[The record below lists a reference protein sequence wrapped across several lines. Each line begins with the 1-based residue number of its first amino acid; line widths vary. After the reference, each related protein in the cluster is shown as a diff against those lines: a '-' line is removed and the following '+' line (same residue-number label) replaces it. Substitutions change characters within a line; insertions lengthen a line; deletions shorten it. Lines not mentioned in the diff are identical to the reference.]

1 MHQLQLGADPAK
13 GQLGRWKFSLDEALT
28 GTRLEQQL
36 GVKLQRYGGS
46 GEGDWRTLS
55 GKVLDAASPPPSHY
69 FNDRSFIQWQESIR
83 SHLNK
88 QGVDTIVVDPVQ
100 RGLNPIQTKQ
110 VVDFIN
116 TLPKNQRDR
125 IIILK

>member
-1 MHQLQLGADPAK
+1 MQINWHQGKRLIQAQSTLGP
-13 GQLGRWKFSLDEALT
+13 
-28 GTRLEQQL
+28 
-36 GVKLQRYGGS
+36 
-46 GEGDWRTLS
+46 
-55 GKVLDAASPPPSHY
+55 Y
-69 FNDRSFIQWQESIR
+69 FNDIIFIQWQESIR

-88 QGVDTIVVDPVQ
+88 QGIDTIVVDPVQ

-110 VVDFIN
+110 VVDSIN

>member
-1 MHQLQLGADPAK
+1 M
-13 GQLGRWKFSLDEALT
+13 
-28 GTRLEQQL
+28 
-36 GVKLQRYGGS
+36 KLQRYGGS

-83 SHLNK
+83 NHLNK
-88 QGVDTIVVDPVQ
+88 QGVNTIVVDPVQ